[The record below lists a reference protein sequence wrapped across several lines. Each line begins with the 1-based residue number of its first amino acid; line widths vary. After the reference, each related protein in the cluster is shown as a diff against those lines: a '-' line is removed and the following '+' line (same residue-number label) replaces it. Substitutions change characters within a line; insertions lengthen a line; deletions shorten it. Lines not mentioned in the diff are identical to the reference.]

1 MTVEIY
7 TTRFCATCHAAK
19 ALLREKGIG
28 FREIDVSG
36 DDEARQTMTERTGGR
51 RSVPQIF
58 IDGRHVGGFAEL
70 DSLFWSGGLAAGGKD

>member
-7 TTRFCATCHAAK
+7 TTRLCATCHAAK

-28 FREIDVSG
+28 FREIDVSA
-36 DDEARQTMTERTGGR
+36 DDEARQAMTERTGGR

-58 IDGRHVGGFAEL
+58 IDGRHVGGFEEL
-70 DSLFWSGGLAAGGKD
+70 ESLVWSGGLAADGKD